1 MVDGHPAGPA
11 AGGSVSPLPP
21 LRGVVDLL
29 GDAAGPAPRR
39 SSWLCCRRAGARCRE
54 TETGDH
60 LVVEPGLGW
69 GRLAS
74 GPTLN
79 VPLNC
84 GFEGSS
90 GLVLMASASPSFGRC
105 RVAAG
110 ARGSGDGAGCAGRG
124 GAGGGG
130 RFAVI
135 RGVPGSARPAC
146 WPRCARLPAR
156 RGCGWPP
163 AAASSR
169 ASWRTGSCV
178 SGSSRCSRPLLRIS
192 ARSCCRGLPH

>member
-1 MVDGHPAGPA
+1 MGTRPGRRRAGRLVRYHRSGGWSTCWATPLGPHH
-11 AGGSVSPLPP
+11 AGR
-21 LRGVVDLL
+21 RGCVV
-29 GDAAGPAPRR
+29 
-39 SSWLCCRRAGARCRE
+39 RRAGARCRE

-90 GLVLMASASPSFGRC
+90 GMVLMASASPSFGRC

-110 ARGSGDGAGCAGRG
+110 ARGSGDGAGGAGRG
-124 GAGGGG
+124 GAVGGLPSS
-130 RFAVI
+130 

-169 ASWRTGSCV
+169 ASLRTGSCV
-178 SGSSRCSRPLLRIS
+178 SCSSRCSRPLLRIS